1 MIERRTRPWLRTV
14 LSAVLATALLA
25 SCGAGTQVS
34 PEDNR
39 LGVVEFVRDSA
50 AVVPGDGWSTR
61 EGSPRASVCELD
73 WGQKGAR
80 FVYNYW
86 AFPGSDRDADAQR
99 VAEYWR
105 SLGMSVRVTDSTP
118 WPTVYG
124 EGGPV
129 LRASFDTHSPWDGR
143 YSLGAVSWCRP
154 GDSRELNR
162 SYQRRL
168 AEGEVQPGDE
178 PSMSQEDRDWKP
190 SSSDGPV
197 PSVSATPG
205 PRT

>member
-1 MIERRTRPWLRTV
+1 MAEPWQRRRWLSVIVVTV
-14 LSAVLATALLA
+14 AAVLMSSCSEGA
-25 SCGAGTQVS
+25 SVP

-39 LGVVEFVRDSA
+39 RGVVEFVRDSA
-50 AVVPGDGWSTR
+50 AAVPAEGWSTR
-61 EGSPRASVCELD
+61 EGAPRADVCGLG
-73 WGQKGAR
+73 WGSKGAQ
-80 FVYNYW
+80 FAYTYW
-86 AFPGSDRDADAQR
+86 AFPNSDFHGDAQR

-129 LRASFDTHSPWDGR
+129 LRASFATSSAWDNR
-143 YSLGAVSWCRP
+143 YRLGAVSRCEP

-178 PSMSQEDRDWKP
+178 PSMSQEDRKWKP
-190 SSSDGPV
+190 SPSDGPST
-197 PSVSATPG
+197 SVTPR

>member
-1 MIERRTRPWLRTV
+1 MAEPWQRRRWLSVIVVTV
-14 LSAVLATALLA
+14 AAVLMSSCSEGA
-25 SCGAGTQVS
+25 SVA

-39 LGVVEFVRDSA
+39 RGVVEFVRASA
-50 AVVPGDGWSTR
+50 AAVPAEGWSTR
-61 EGSPRASVCELD
+61 EGAPRASVCELD

-86 AFPGSDRDADAQR
+86 AFPNSDFSGDAQR

-129 LRASFDTHSPWDGR
+129 LRASFDTSSSWDGR
-143 YSLGAVSWCRP
+143 YSLGAVSRCEP
-154 GDSRELNR
+154 GDSDELNR

-178 PSMSQEDRDWKP
+178 PSMSQEDRKWKP
-190 SSSDGPV
+190 PPSDGPV
-197 PSVSATPG
+197 PSVSATPRPG
-205 PRT
+205 T

>member
-1 MIERRTRPWLRTV
+1 MADPRQRRRWLSV
-14 LSAVLATALLA
+14 MVVAVATALLT
-25 SCGAGTQVS
+25 SCSVEAPVS

-39 LGVVEFVRDSA
+39 RGVVEFIRDSA
-50 AVVPGDGWSTR
+50 AAVPAEGWSTG
-61 EGSPRASVCELD
+61 EGAPRADVCGLG
-73 WGQKGAR
+73 WGSTGAQ
-80 FVYNYW
+80 FAYTYW
-86 AFPGSDRDADAQR
+86 ALPNSDFHGDAQR

-118 WPTVYG
+118 WPSVYG

-129 LRASFDTHSPWDGR
+129 LRASFDTSSSWDGR
-143 YSLGAVSWCRP
+143 YSMDAVSRCEP
-154 GDSRELNR
+154 GDSDELNR

-190 SSSDGPV
+190 QPSDGSV
-197 PSVSATPG
+197 PSASATPR